1 MTRPR
6 ERPRAVFFCRDCGYE
21 SPKWM
26 GFCPAPTCGSGQPL
40 VETTPAMSSAANSS
54 WTPAQAELVQE
65 LSSLEL
71 DSQRRIES
79 PCQELN
85 RVLGG
90 GIVPGSVILLAGEPG
105 VGKSTLLLQVA
116 KDMAA
121 SGRTVLYV
129 SGEESPQQ
137 IKLRSERLGF
147 AGEGVFLLSETDVDA
162 VVNRL
167 EESRPGLAII
177 DSVQTLYSRDAPSG
191 PGSVVQI
198 REAGLRLMRWSK
210 ARQVPVLLAGHV
222 TKDGSV
228 AGPKVL
234 EHMVDVVT
242 YLESQEFGAFRLLR
256 CAKNRFGSTDEVGV
270 FEMTEAGLV
279 EVLDPS
285 KTLLSQRY
293 DQAVG
298 SALVP
303 VLEGS
308 RPLMLEV
315 QALTSYSHLPAPRRV
330 ANGVDH
336 NRLLMLTAVAGRRA
350 GLDLSGQDI
359 IVSVA
364 GGMRISEPAAD
375 LAIVLAIA
383 SSLHNRPL
391 ASDMVVFGEIG
402 LGGEVR
408 TVPQVQRRLQ
418 EAQRLGLTRAVLSDT
433 ALDKDA
439 RPPDMNLVFARTV
452 SQAIKAGLGERL
464 ERREAVVND

>member
-6 ERPRAVFFCRDCGYE
+6 ERPRTVFFCRDCGYE

-26 GFCPAPTCGSGQPL
+26 GFCPGPTCGSGQPL
-40 VETTPAMSSAANSS
+40 EETTPAMSSAANSS
-54 WTPAQAELVQE
+54 WSPAPTEPVQE

-105 VGKSTLLLQVA
+105 VGKSPLLLQVA

-315 QALTSYSHLPAPRRV
+315 QALTSYSHLPAPRRLAHRV
-330 ANGVDH
+330 
-336 NRLLMLTAVAGRRA
+336 MLTAVAGRRA

-439 RPPDMNLVFARTV
+439 LPPGMNLVFARTV

>member
-6 ERPRAVFFCRDCGYE
+6 ERPRTVFFCRDCGYE

-433 ALDKDA
+433 ALDTDA
-439 RPPDMNLVFARTV
+439 RPPDMNIVFARTV

>member
-6 ERPRAVFFCRDCGYE
+6 ERPRTVFFCRDCGYE

-26 GFCPAPTCGSGQPL
+26 GFCPALTCGSGQPL

-54 WTPAQAELVQE
+54 WTPAQAEPVQE

-293 DQAVG
+293 DQAMG

-439 RPPDMNLVFARTV
+439 RPLDMSLVFARTV